1 MTKLLSINAD
11 AKTIKGNK
19 KGYITAIQYL
29 SPYKDSGVN
38 LCPNAKNANCHEACL
53 KSAGRMGM
61 AFDARL
67 NRTKLYLNNQ
77 AEYFKQLVKEINAFI
92 KKAQRKG
99 LTPLIRLNGTSDIRF
114 ENIGF
119 YYPEKTGTGFK
130 LVYYRNIME
139 VFPDIQFYDY
149 TKIPNREKSIN
160 GVQSFPK
167 NYDLTFSYSGAKGFE
182 KFNDRALKEG
192 WRVAVVFDKIE
203 NIPVTFH
210 GRKVV
215 SGDDTDIRHLDPK
228 NVIVSLYA
236 KGKARKD
243 QSGFVVRNES

>member
-11 AKTIKGNK
+11 VKTIKGVK

-38 LCPNAKNANCHEACL
+38 LCPNAKNAQCHEACL

-61 AFDARL
+61 AFNARL

-77 AEYFKQLVKEINAFI
+77 AEYFNQLVKEINAFI

-99 LTPLIRLNGTSDIRF
+99 LTPLIRLNGTSDIRW
-114 ENIGF
+114 ENVGF
-119 YYPEKTGTGFK
+119 YNEG
-130 LVYYRNIME
+130 VYYRNIME
-139 VFPDIQFYDY
+139 RFEDVQFYDY

-160 GVQSFPK
+160 GGSPFPK

-182 KFNDRALKEG
+182 KFNDRALREG

-215 SGDDTDIRHLDPK
+215 SGDDTDIRHLDAK
-228 NVIVSLYA
+228 DVIVSLYA

>member
-11 AKTIKGNK
+11 VKTIKGVK

-38 LCPNAKNANCHEACL
+38 LCPNAKNAQCHEACL

-77 AEYFKQLVKEINAFI
+77 VEYFNQLVKEINAFI
-92 KKAQRKG
+92 KKAERKN
-99 LTPLIRLNGTSDIRF
+99 LTPLIRLNGTSDIRW
-114 ENIGF
+114 ENVGF
-119 YYPEKTGTGFK
+119 YNEG
-130 LVYYRNIME
+130 VYYRNIME
-139 VFPDIQFYDY
+139 RFEDVQFYDY

-160 GVQSFPK
+160 GGSPFPK

-182 KFNDRALKEG
+182 KFNDRALREG

-215 SGDDTDIRHLDPK
+215 SGDDTDIRHLDAK
-228 NVIVSLYA
+228 DVIVSLYA

>member
-1 MTKLLSINAD
+1 MTNLLSINAD

-19 KGYITAIQYL
+19 KGFMTAIQYL
-29 SPYKDSGVN
+29 SPYKSSGVN

-53 KSAGRMGM
+53 VSSGRMVM
-61 AFDARL
+61 AVDARL
-67 NRTKLYLNNQ
+67 RRTKLYLTNQ
-77 AEYFKQLVKEINAFI
+77 AEYFNQLTKEITAFI
-92 KKAQRKG
+92 KRAERKG
-99 LTPLIRLNGTSDIRF
+99 LTPLVRLNGTSDIRF

-119 YYPEKTGTGFK
+119 YSEG
-130 LVYYRNIME
+130 VYYRNIME
-139 VFPDIQFYDY
+139 RFEDVQFYDY

-160 GVQSFPK
+160 GVQNFPT

-192 WRVAVVFDKIE
+192 KRVAVVFDKVE
-203 NIPVTFH
+203 NIPLTFL

-215 SGDDTDIRHLDPK
+215 SGDETDIRHLDPV
-228 NVIVSLYA
+228 NTIVALYA

-243 QSGFVVRNES
+243 ESGFVVKT

>member
-1 MTKLLSINAD
+1 MTNLLSINAD

-19 KGYITAIQYL
+19 KGFMTAIQYL
-29 SPYKDSGVN
+29 SPYKSSGVN

-53 KSAGRMGM
+53 VSSGRMVM
-61 AFDARL
+61 AVDARL
-67 NRTKLYLNNQ
+67 RRTKLYLTNQ
-77 AEYFKQLVKEINAFI
+77 AEYFNQLTKEITAFI
-92 KKAQRKG
+92 KKASKKG
-99 LTPLIRLNGTSDIRF
+99 LTPLVRLNGTSDIRF

-119 YYPEKTGTGFK
+119 YSEG
-130 LVYYRNIME
+130 VYYRNIME
-139 VFPDIQFYDY
+139 RFEDVQFYDY

-160 GVQSFPK
+160 GVQNFPT

-192 WRVAVVFDKIE
+192 KRVAVVFDKVE
-203 NIPVTFH
+203 NIPLTFL

-215 SGDDTDIRHLDPK
+215 SGDETDIRHLDPV
-228 NVIVSLYA
+228 NTIVALYA

-243 QSGFVVRNES
+243 ESGFVVKT